1 MEENPLEVCL
11 IDAGIVSLTKLKLPA
26 RIIHL
31 NAHCNKIKQIEG
43 LTHLNYLKHLD
54 LSSNQITRI
63 SGLNSSSCLQSLNL
77 ACNQITKVE
86 GLQQLRCLK
95 NLNLSF
101 NRITDLSGLKAF
113 HNHSHQ
119 LQRLDIFGNKVRSVN
134 HVVQCLSQCTTL
146 KTIYFKKEEDENPVC
161 ALPAYRPNVLA
172 QMPWLANLDGY
183 DKHGNVVQ
191 DDFNSSD
198 IPGLDEYLE
207 LLEASSTAKSET
219 HNVQSSS
226 ETIQSEENIITPKI
240 DSVLLKFKKRKEE
253 EGEVYNDENKEND
266 STYSHEQKQTFEKLL
281 QKEDDGAVTERL
293 DLLEEKLTTLVNF
306 CTDQQK
312 ESASTRGNVLV
323 NIQNES
329 STEDTASTTS
339 NDLSEVIEKKSE
351 RVEPIRSQLNKV
363 PVKIRNKNYAEKK
376 SYPGKYV
383 HGTKK
388 VMTAQQPRKN
398 TRAISSVQEDETYLS
413 LMHEV
418 DSERERR
425 WKAEQASRKLLDNIK
440 ILQERLV
447 EERKIQEAA
456 ITTSTKL
463 KQALDAE
470 KTDRKKYEQE
480 ATQLKTENCTLRNEL
495 DETLQ
500 SNKSL
505 EKDLKELQILSMKL
519 EKEKGEDEIHHKKR
533 FKELQMDSGASKR
546 EVELLRNTVDKQK
559 GQLQQ
564 LQELLVGRE
573 QEHKEK
579 QEGMVKIG
587 SKEVKDIIDK
597 EVTKCERRT
606 AGVINQHVQ
615 RLNERNIEYKAL
627 EDEFRMA
634 LQIEANRYNELH
646 EAFEQSSNELTELQS
661 TFEQVSLKE
670 AKAKNLVTELS
681 SLVKEQK
688 ARITEISK
696 SKQDMQLQYKER
708 LSQVEK
714 ELSSIRHIAS
724 KVESLQQDKE
734 RMAAHIRGQ
743 ESVIHGLRSE
753 RKLWGQELAQ
763 QGASLAQERG
773 RLDAQLESQSKEISL
788 LQNQLKD
795 GNDSL
800 KIKCKLIE
808 DQTETIRK
816 MKQEFTKLT
825 NENKRLTDEEKK
837 ERGYL
842 EDELHELKERNV
854 KLQDSVDALTDRKEE
869 LKSNLAETED
879 ELKSCKLDLK
889 KLRHQWDE
897 RSKIIDQ
904 FEIKV
909 IHMKKSFEEKEKS
922 WIEQRDESVKLAS
935 DLKEKLRT
943 LEEKHQ
949 LELETTQHDFGL
961 KLRKVIAGKND
972 EIQKTKEEV
981 THVEEEMRIILNDTA
996 IQKKNLE
1003 QRVKQ
1008 LSKAFS
1014 DIQNDLT

>member
-1 MEENPLEVCL
+1 
-11 IDAGIVSLTKLKLPA
+11 
-26 RIIHL
+26 
-31 NAHCNKIKQIEG
+31 
-43 LTHLNYLKHLD
+43 
-54 LSSNQITRI
+54 
-63 SGLNSSSCLQSLNL
+63 
-77 ACNQITKVE
+77 
-86 GLQQLRCLK
+86 
-95 NLNLSF
+95 
-101 NRITDLSGLKAF
+101 
-113 HNHSHQ
+113 
-119 LQRLDIFGNKVRSVN
+119 
-134 HVVQCLSQCTTL
+134 
-146 KTIYFKKEEDENPVC
+146 
-161 ALPAYRPNVLA
+161 
-172 QMPWLANLDGY
+172 MPWLENLDGY

-253 EGEVYNDENKEND
+253 EEVYNDENKEND
-266 STYSHEQKQTFEKLL
+266 SSYSHGQKQTFKKLL
-281 QKEDDGAVTERL
+281 QKEDDAVTERL

-312 ESASTRGNVLV
+312 ESNSTRGNVLV
-323 NIQNES
+323 NIHDES
-329 STEDTASTTS
+329 STDDTASTTS

-351 RVEPIRSQLNKV
+351 RVKPMHSQLKKV
-363 PVKIRNKNYAEKK
+363 PVKIRNKNNAEKK
-376 SYPGKYV
+376 CSQEKYV
-383 HGTKK
+383 QGKK
-388 VMTAQQPRKN
+388 VLTAQQPRKN
-398 TRAISSVQEDETYLS
+398 TRAVSSVQEDETYLS

-463 KQALDAE
+463 KQTLDTE

-480 ATQLKTENCTLRNEL
+480 ATQLKTENCTLKNEL

-500 SNKSL
+500 SNKAL
-505 EKDLKELQILSMKL
+505 EKDLKELQLLSMKL

-533 FKELQMDSGASKR
+533 YKELQMDSGASKR
-546 EVELLRNTVDKQK
+546 ELELLRNTVDKQK

-579 QEGMVKIG
+579 QEGMVKIE
-587 SKEVKDIIDK
+587 SKEVKDIIEK

-606 AGVINQHVQ
+606 AEVINQHVQ

-714 ELSSIRHIAS
+714 ELSSIRHIGS

-808 DQTETIRK
+808 GQTETIRK
-816 MKQEFTKLT
+816 MKQEFTILT

-842 EDELHELKERNV
+842 EDELQEFKEQNV

-909 IHMKKSFEEKEKS
+909 IQMKKSFEEKEKS
-922 WIEQRDESVKLAS
+922 WIEQKDESAKLAS

-949 LELETTQHDFGL
+949 LEMETAKHDFGL

-972 EIQKTKEEV
+972 EIQKAKEEV
-981 THVEEEMRIILNDTA
+981 TQVEEEMRIILNDTA

-1008 LSKAFS
+1008 LSKAFA